1 MNRRL
6 DQFQRT
12 DPQIQVF
19 NDRERLHSRGEP
31 APALVLGK
39 VTAATLIANFRYTY
53 TWDEAQIAGTTP
65 ATSTTGLT
73 AQEALSV
80 SELSNT
86 ATPTSYSYGVP
97 SADLIG
103 SFQPKA
109 IPVGTYV
116 ILSAFRRTD
125 GSLMWLIIN
134 TQAISGA
141 CP

>member
-1 MNRRL
+1 MIRGDDRLLRQDPALQSFTDRNRGWN
-6 DQFQRT
+6 Q
-12 DPQIQVF
+12 
-19 NDRERLHSRGEP
+19 GEP
-31 APALVLGK
+31 APALILGK
-39 VTAATLIANFRYTY
+39 ITAATPIANFRWTY
-53 TWDEAQIAGTTP
+53 TWSEAQITGTTP

-73 AQEALSV
+73 SQSALSV

-97 SADLIG
+97 SGDLLG
-103 SFQPKA
+103 SFEPKP

-116 ILSAFRRTD
+116 SVSAHRGTD
-125 GSLMWLIIN
+125 GSFMWLIMN

>member
-1 MNRRL
+1 MIRGDDRL
-6 DQFQRT
+6 LRQ
-12 DPQIQVF
+12 DPQLQSF
-19 NDRERLHSRGEP
+19 TDRNREWNQGEP

-39 VTAATLIANFRYTY
+39 VTAATLIANFRWTY
-53 TWDEAQIAGTTP
+53 TWEEAQVAGTTP

-116 ILSAFRRTD
+116 ILSAFRLTD

-134 TQAISGA
+134 TQAISGE